1 MRWFLSSPEYKT
13 TKYSFL
19 SFSYYRGICCVSSV
33 GMSAEKDPLVGSCR
47 LVLTVMVFF
56 GVYHL
61 MALRFNLSMAL
72 GEIFLSLFISDHL
85 TIFQFV

>member
-1 MRWFLSSPEYKT
+1 MLADIVRFAKCELKKDSKEK
-13 TKYSFL
+13 SFKK
-19 SFSYYRGICCVSSV
+19 RKMTGDTQV
-33 GMSAEKDPLVGSCR
+33 PLLGSCR

-72 GEIFLSLFISDHL
+72 GN
-85 TIFQFV
+85 V

>member
-1 MRWFLSSPEYKT
+1 
-13 TKYSFL
+13 
-19 SFSYYRGICCVSSV
+19 
-33 GMSAEKDPLVGSCR
+33 MSAEKEPLFGSCR

-72 GEIFLSLFISDHL
+72 GRTEGL
-85 TIFQFV
+85 TDAVKIEKKEWNFFFYFDGVPYCCVKLYI

>member
-1 MRWFLSSPEYKT
+1 
-13 TKYSFL
+13 
-19 SFSYYRGICCVSSV
+19 
-33 GMSAEKDPLVGSCR
+33 MSGEKEPLLGSCR

-72 GEIFLSLFISDHL
+72 GWNVSIFKNDFEIE
-85 TIFQFV
+85 

>member
-1 MRWFLSSPEYKT
+1 MADIFQ
-13 TKYSFL
+13 F
-19 SFSYYRGICCVSSV
+19 
-33 GMSAEKDPLVGSCR
+33 AELKKDSKKDLLIMTGDTQVPLLGSCR

-72 GEIFLSLFISDHL
+72 GKSLIDINVSS
-85 TIFQFV
+85 

>member
-1 MRWFLSSPEYKT
+1 MLADIVQFAKSELKKDSK
-13 TKYSFL
+13 KKSFKK
-19 SFSYYRGICCVSSV
+19 RKMTGDTQV
-33 GMSAEKDPLVGSCR
+33 PLLGSCR

-72 GEIFLSLFISDHL
+72 GN
-85 TIFQFV
+85 V

>member
-1 MRWFLSSPEYKT
+1 MADIFQFAEL
-13 TKYSFL
+13 
-19 SFSYYRGICCVSSV
+19 
-33 GMSAEKDPLVGSCR
+33 EKDSKKDFLIMTGDTQVPLLGSCR

-72 GEIFLSLFISDHL
+72 GNP
-85 TIFQFV
+85 